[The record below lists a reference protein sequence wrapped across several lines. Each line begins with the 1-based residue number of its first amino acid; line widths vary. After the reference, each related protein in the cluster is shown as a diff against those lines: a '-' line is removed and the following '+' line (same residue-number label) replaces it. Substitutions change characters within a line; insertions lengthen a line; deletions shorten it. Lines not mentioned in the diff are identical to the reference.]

1 MDLDDAIAGRRSTRE
16 YTSEPVDERT
26 VRRLID
32 AAVHAPSATN
42 GQPWTF
48 TVVRDPGLLDRVS
61 TAAKAHM
68 LTTLGGSPQAD
79 RHRASLSDP
88 AFHIFYHAP
97 ALILISG
104 VRQRPWVVEDCALAA
119 ENLMLAAHAAG
130 LGSCWIG
137 YAQGYLNT
145 PEGKDALG
153 LPATCVPIAPLIVG
167 HPSVVPAPVARREPE
182 VRWIG

>member
-16 YTSEPVDERT
+16 YTSEPVDEAT
-26 VRRLID
+26 VRRLIE
-32 AAVHAPSATN
+32 AAVRAPSATN

-48 TVVRDPGLLDRVS
+48 TVVRDQGLLDRIS
-61 TAAKAHM
+61 TAAKTYM
-68 LTTLGGSPQAD
+68 LTTLDGSPRSD
-79 RHRASLSDP
+79 RHRTSLSDP
-88 AFHIFYHAP
+88 GFHIFYHAP

-104 VRQRPWVVEDCALAA
+104 VGQRPWVVEDCALAA

-145 PEGKDALG
+145 PAGKDALG
-153 LPATCVPIAPLIVG
+153 LPATCVPVAPLIVG
-167 HPSVVPAPVARREPE
+167 HPAAVPAPVARREPE
-182 VRWIG
+182 IRWIG